1 MRSSRS
7 SISCLS
13 SGVALFLTLGLAG
26 CGDFCF
32 TGFSVNGTGQV
43 NVNGGNP
50 PPPCMLPHV
59 NAMVRTVA
67 RKTRPCDACS
77 NAVKAVHVLVT
88 VQGIELQSAATKEAA
103 SSTWIEIAPQFAG
116 KPRQID
122 LIGDSLPDLL
132 QENVPVPAG
141 NYRQVR
147 LKLFTGS
154 SRNGQRLASEDVC
167 GSGRWNCLVMAD
179 GQAQELGLPN
189 EDSELLLP
197 INAEAGSGSSTLLPD
212 SKVEL
217 QLHLEP
223 RRMFLS
229 SPSEGWKPLMILAGH
244 ATIEPQSSE
253 AERTIPRM

>member
-13 SGVALFLTLGLAG
+13 SGVVLFFTLGLAG
-26 CGDFCF
+26 CGDFCV

-59 NAMVRTVA
+59 NAMVRMVA
-67 RKTRPCDACS
+67 RKTRPCDGCS
-77 NAVKAVHVLVT
+77 NAVKAVHVFVT
-88 VQGIELQSAATKEAA
+88 VQGIELHAAATEGAA
-103 SSTWIEIAPQFAG
+103 SSTWIEIAPQLAG
-116 KPRQID
+116 EPRQID
-122 LIGDSLPDLL
+122 LIGDSLTELL
-132 QENVPVPAG
+132 QENAFVPAG

-147 LKLFTGS
+147 LKFFTGS
-154 SRNGQRLASEDVC
+154 SQNGERLASENAC
-167 GSGRWNCLVMAD
+167 GSGRWNCLVVAD
-179 GQAQELGLPN
+179 GQVQEFGLPN

-197 INAEAGSGSSTLLPD
+197 INAETGSSSLTLLPD

-223 RRMFLS
+223 RQVFQS
-229 SPSEGWKPLMILAGH
+229 SPSGGWKPLLILSGY

-253 AERTIPRM
+253 AESTIPLM

>member
-13 SGVALFLTLGLAG
+13 GGVALFLTLGLAG
-26 CGDFCF
+26 CGDFCV

-77 NAVKAVHVLVT
+77 NAVKAVHVFVT
-88 VQGIELQSAATKEAA
+88 VQGVELQAAATEEAA

-122 LIGDSLPDLL
+122 LIGHSLTELL
-132 QENVPVPAG
+132 QENALVPAG

-147 LKLFTGS
+147 LKFFTGS
-154 SRNGQRLASEDVC
+154 SQNAESLASENVC

-179 GQAQELGLPN
+179 GQTQELGLPN

-197 INAEAGSGSSTLLPD
+197 INAETGSDSSTLLPD

-223 RRMFLS
+223 RQVFQS
-229 SPSEGWKPLMILAGH
+229 SPGGGWKSQMVLTGH

-253 AERTIPRM
+253 SEKNIPVM